1 MKYKLTVATTTY
13 NQEKYIGECLDG
25 IVNQK
30 TNFPFQVI
38 VSDDGS
44 TDNTRKILKE
54 YNKKYP
60 DIVRPI
66 FREKNLGP
74 MDNFIETLNG
84 IDTEY
89 VALCD
94 GDDFWTDYDK
104 LQKQVDFLDNNKDY
118 TICFHQTKIFFQ
130 DGSRKEEL
138 TPQSNAVEDTTE
150 FSDLAKECYIPAN
163 TVMYRWQFSKKDSFK
178 KKFPT
183 NVVPGDYFV
192 HLLHARS
199 GKIKFMK
206 EVMSCYRRHE
216 AGMWWLSSQPDKQEE
231 FHLKYG
237 VKYLNFFKAVEKEFG
252 LSNDFY
258 INQKRYLVYQI
269 ARAYLNHHMWE
280 ELAILEKENKD
291 LVQDYFKTI
300 NFDQLYYSLS
310 KPKKMLYLLLFDRS
324 ILNQKIKDRLEK
336 RPKLFKIYKMITK
349 YKKIFLYLIF
359 GVLTTLIN
367 IITYLLLTRTF
378 SVNIYLSNAIAWI
391 ISVLFAFVTNK
402 TLVFE
407 SKDKS
412 GKTVTREIISFFA
425 CRIMSLGIDMA
436 SMYAMVTILKW
447 NDFVGKII
455 ANVIVIILNYVFSK
469 LLVFRKKK

>member
-13 NQEKYIGECLDG
+13 NQEKYIGKCLDG

-60 DIVRPI
+60 DIVKPI
-66 FREKNLGP
+66 LREKNLGP
-74 MDNFIETLNG
+74 MDNFVETLNS
-84 IDTEY
+84 INTEY

-130 DGSRKEEL
+130 DGSREDEL
-138 TPQSNAVEDTTE
+138 APKSDAVKDTTE
-150 FSDLAKECYIPAN
+150 FFDLAKECYIPAN

-192 HLLHARS
+192 HLLHAKN

-237 VKYLNFFKAVEKEFG
+237 IKYLNFFKAVEKEFG
-252 LSNDFY
+252 LPDNFY
-258 INQKRYLVYQI
+258 IKDKRCLVDQT
-269 ARAYLNHHMWE
+269 AKAYLKNHMWE
-280 ELAILEKENKD
+280 ELATLEKENQE
-291 LVQDYFKTI
+291 LVNDYFKTV
-300 NFDQLYYSLS
+300 NFEQIYYKLS
-310 KPKKMLYLLLFDRS
+310 KPKKLLYLLLFEHG
-324 ILNQKIKDRLEK
+324 ILKQKIKNKLKNKPKSLKSQKNIKK
-336 RPKLFKIYKMITK
+336 R
-349 YKKIFLYLIF
+349 
-359 GVLTTLIN
+359 
-367 IITYLLLTRTF
+367 
-378 SVNIYLSNAIAWI
+378 
-391 ISVLFAFVTNK
+391 
-402 TLVFE
+402 
-407 SKDKS
+407 KS
-412 GKTVTREIISFFA
+412 
-425 CRIMSLGIDMA
+425 
-436 SMYAMVTILKW
+436 
-447 NDFVGKII
+447 
-455 ANVIVIILNYVFSK
+455 
-469 LLVFRKKK
+469 